1 MMRWRRSV
9 IVYCCA
15 GTALACDHEA
25 PSSVNRD
32 LGARMAGSWT
42 ARLTL
47 DRLPVLGVNTAS
59 NKETLF
65 GKFAFVAS
73 TDRVGQSAAVAYGVY
88 DMDFT
93 DLGLPRR
100 RGVPAATLLALTQ
113 DSVEMRLDPTNDAT
127 VIMLRGLVQGDSLF
141 GTWTVSVPR
150 VTEGG
155 GRFVMVRRHEP

>member
-15 GTALACDHEA
+15 GAALACDRETPA
-25 PSSVNRD
+25 SVNRD

-47 DRLPVLGVNTAS
+47 DRLPVLAVNRAS
-59 NKETLF
+59 NNETLI

-73 TDRVGQSAAVAYGVY
+73 TDRAAPRATAYGVY

-93 DLGLPRR
+93 GLGLPRR
-100 RGVPAATLLALTQ
+100 RGVPAATLVSLSE
-113 DSVEMRLDPTNDAT
+113 DSVEIRLDPTNDET
-127 VIMLRGLVQGDSLF
+127 VIVLRGLVQGDSVF

-150 VTEGG
+150 VTQGG
-155 GRFVMVRRHEP
+155 GRFVMVRRHER